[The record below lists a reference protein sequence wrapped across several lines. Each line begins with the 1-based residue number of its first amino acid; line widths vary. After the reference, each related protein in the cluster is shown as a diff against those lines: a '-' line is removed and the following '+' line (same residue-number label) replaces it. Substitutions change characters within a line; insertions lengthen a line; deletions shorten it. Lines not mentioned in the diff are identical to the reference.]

1 MKSNTSA
8 NPRRRWW
15 RRHRDSDGSEVA
27 VRELSLVTL
36 GVAIVLCVV
45 AMIAYR
51 FVRPAPPDEFVI
63 STGAEGG
70 AYQLFGERYRELLAK
85 EKIRVVLK
93 PSAGSV
99 ENLRRV
105 ADPDSGIEVAFVQ
118 GGVAATDEYYGV
130 VTLATLYLEPLWV
143 FYRGDRELTRL
154 SELAGKQIA
163 VGPEGSGTR
172 TLAQRVLNA
181 SDAMKGGTRLSP
193 LGGRQGA
200 EELSAGKVDALML
213 VAAPDA
219 PVIQKLLT
227 TPGIRLMSLS
237 QAEALARRFHYL
249 APITL
254 PRGMIDLGAD
264 IPDRNVH
271 MVAAGA
277 QLVAREDFHPA
288 LVSVLLQ
295 AATKVHCGPGIFRR
309 SGEYP
314 VLREGEYPLSEDA
327 QRHFKS
333 GPPFLQRYMPFW
345 VANLIER
352 LIVLILPMI
361 AVLIPVVRIAPAVY
375 DWRIKGRIFRWYRE
389 LKAVELAAHTTN
401 SDQRKQ
407 DLLRTLD
414 EIEDGVADTR
424 VPLTYWDYTYNLRQ
438 HIDFVRARVLGHAT
452 QDKVSELPPPLRSA

>member
-1 MKSNTSA
+1 MTKTTPPKT
-8 NPRRRWW
+8 PRRRWW
-15 RRHRDSDGSEVA
+15 RRRDATDSSQVA
-27 VRELSLVTL
+27 VRDFSLVTL
-36 GVAIVLCVV
+36 GAALLLCVV
-45 AMIAYR
+45 ALIAYR
-51 FVRPAPPDEFVI
+51 FVRPAPPHEFVI

-70 AYQLFGERYRELLAK
+70 AYQLFGERYRELL
-85 EKIRVVLK
+85 ERDKIRVVLQ

-105 ADPDSGIEVAFVQ
+105 ADPDSGVDVAFVQ
-118 GGVAATDEYYGV
+118 GGVAAADEIYGV

-181 SDAMKGGTRLSP
+181 SDAMKNGTRLSP
-193 LGGRQGA
+193 VGGRQGA
-200 EELSAGKVDALML
+200 ETLAAGRVDALML

-295 AATKVHCGPGIFRR
+295 AASKVHGGPGIFRR

-327 QRHFKS
+327 QRYFKS

-352 LIVLILPMI
+352 LIVLILPLI

-389 LKAVELAAHTTN
+389 LKAVEIAAHTA
-401 SDQRKQ
+401 SGDDQKQ
-407 DLLRTLD
+407 ALLRKLD
-414 EIEDGVADTR
+414 EIEDGVAATR

-438 HIDFVRARVLGHAT
+438 HIDFVRARVLGHPVEDSGSRLA
-452 QDKVSELPPPLRSA
+452 PP